1 MIGPPDEREQTPV
14 RRILRDLG
22 YFGCFLHQHRGG
34 RSGKQHLLVA
44 LYKSGSM
51 MTQRD
56 LQFFS
61 RIASGSLS
69 ELLAKLEA
77 EGLITRL
84 RSEADRRQLT
94 ITLTPAGE
102 ARARE
107 VLRSWDEFDETAMAC
122 LEDDEVAQLADTLDR
137 LADHWQRLEEER
149 KGEAACGKN

>member
-1 MIGPPDEREQTPV
+1 MICPPDEREQTPV

-22 YFGCFLHQHRGG
+22 YFGYFLHQHRGG

-122 LEDDEVAQLADTLDR
+122 LEDDEVSQLADTLDR

>member
-1 MIGPPDEREQTPV
+1 
-14 RRILRDLG
+14 
-22 YFGCFLHQHRGG
+22 
-34 RSGKQHLLVA
+34 
-44 LYKSGSM
+44 M